1 MRNYAACVTN
11 IDCEEM
17 KPKQAIANLKTN
29 KLHGI
34 VNKVGRQYTQY
45 TVQPLEIRNLKHRK
59 KELNLNF
66 VNLLLPG
73 ADGVVFQNY
82 CLIGLTW
89 DLLSNNN
96 LGAHSNIRIEQAK

>member
-73 ADGVVFQNY
+73 ADGVWCFKIIV
-82 CLIGLTW
+82 
-89 DLLSNNN
+89 
-96 LGAHSNIRIEQAK
+96 

>member
-1 MRNYAACVTN
+1 MRASRTDRRWASYLSNERTLSQQVQTTWSMRNYAACVTN

-45 TVQPLEIRNLKHRK
+45 TVQPLEIRNFKHRK
-59 KELNLNF
+59 
-66 VNLLLPG
+66 
-73 ADGVVFQNY
+73 
-82 CLIGLTW
+82 
-89 DLLSNNN
+89 S
-96 LGAHSNIRIEQAK
+96 